1 MQISNLCIRKFQQGA
16 QGFAF
21 PFLSISEIISCL
33 HTHTH
38 TDTFEH
44 CDCCLSPAVPYSLQ
58 MAPGSGR
65 PPSGTWWTMWSMTLC
80 AKFSPTINRH
90 RQRRRTASAWT
101 RPRKCVC
108 LFMTCFWFYFCIK
121 LQTKPLF
128 HLVTTRAGHTNL
140 FAKLLQVTLWG
151 WCGFYF
157 IFLLVGCFL
166 FFVFLW
172 KFYIQYSRF
181 EM

>member
-1 MQISNLCIRKFQQGA
+1 
-16 QGFAF
+16 
-21 PFLSISEIISCL
+21 
-33 HTHTH
+33 
-38 TDTFEH
+38 
-44 CDCCLSPAVPYSLQ
+44 

-101 RPRKCVC
+101 QPRKCVC

-151 WCGFYF
+151 WCGFYLFIYFGLFFFFCENF
-157 IFLLVGCFL
+157 IFNIQGLKCNCKTTTCL
-166 FFVFLW
+166 FFELFTILKDNLLITKVKDISLADIN
-172 KFYIQYSRF
+172 IQEPLKVLER
-181 EM
+181 